1 MAAIFDETTR
11 ELLRL
16 IFLSSLVP
24 LYSSLVPLYEGT
36 GCASEVEFRGGRGA
50 VSSK

>member
-1 MAAIFDETTR
+1 MVAIFDETAG

-24 LYSSLVPLYEGT
+24 LYSSLVPLYEGK
-36 GCASEVEFRGGRGA
+36 GCASEMQFR
-50 VSSK
+50 